1 MQSPVATCNGSSP
14 WPSQSASGSLI
25 PICQLLSSIS
35 TAKFGQNQSHIPLTS
50 KRSTFVHSPNI
61 NSDRARWVE
70 QLPELFQSHGL
81 EAVATDH
88 HFIDDQYR
96 AMWGQSNLAGYL
108 DLVDENTEGVGNAD
122 DIRNFVKALEAEMK
136 KGASFDTTFL
146 CVVGRKAL
154 Q

>member
-1 MQSPVATCNGSSP
+1 M
-14 WPSQSASGSLI
+14 
-25 PICQLLSSIS
+25 
-35 TAKFGQNQSHIPLTS
+35 S
-50 KRSTFVHSPNI
+50 KRSAFVQSPKI

-70 QLPELFQSHGL
+70 QLPELFRIHGL

-88 HFIDDQYR
+88 HIIEDQYR

-108 DLVDENTEGVGNAD
+108 DLVDGNTEEVGNAD
-122 DIRNFVKALEAEMK
+122 DVRNFVRALEAEMK